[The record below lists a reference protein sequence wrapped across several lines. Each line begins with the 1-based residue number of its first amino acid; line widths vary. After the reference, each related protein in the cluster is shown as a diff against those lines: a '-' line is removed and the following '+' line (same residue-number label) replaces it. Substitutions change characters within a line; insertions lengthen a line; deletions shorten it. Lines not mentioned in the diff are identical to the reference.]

1 MSIHL
6 LLTAV
11 TTPSRLNR
19 LRLLPLRYAS
29 ITRPARM
36 LLLAVHMCLNT
47 YSFAQIVFQPYIL
60 NLVTQ
65 HTTSSTSDT
74 LDQILTSRRPSI
86 EMFRSVSP
94 GLFMNNSEDSVLEGG
109 MARSRADSAMEA
121 QIKREKAL

>member
-1 MSIHL
+1 
-6 LLTAV
+6 
-11 TTPSRLNR
+11 
-19 LRLLPLRYAS
+19 
-29 ITRPARM
+29 M

-94 GLFMNNSEDSVLEGG
+94 GLFVNNSEDSVLEGG